1 MPLDPQRVI
10 KPLRKV
16 HKALGHP
23 ARLLTPEGV
32 HDLRTQCYR
41 IRSMM
46 FAFALHEGRHGAQL
60 LRAIEPVRK
69 RAGKVR
75 DTDVLTGL
83 AASLRDGSTG
93 ESLIEV
99 MESLG
104 VRHARFAGKL
114 EKTLHRERRKA
125 RRQLKTYM
133 KWTKREIAA
142 PRLEAADRW
151 RRNAVAHSL
160 ALSSELGE
168 WPTLREDNLHRFR
181 LKVKELRYV
190 LQLASEADRHF
201 IDALGEVK
209 DAIGEWH
216 DWTELA
222 AVAAKVLDDKG
233 RSPLSKQ
240 IASVVQ
246 AKLENALSLATRLR
260 RNFFDTGRARH
271 GSQRGARAKIKTP
284 VLTTAAR
291 MAA

>member
-1 MPLDPQRVI
+1 MV

-16 HKALGHP
+16 RKAMGHP

-41 IRSMM
+41 IRSMI
-46 FAFALHEGRHGAQL
+46 FAFGLHDERGGAQL

-75 DTDVLTGL
+75 DTDVLTSL
-83 AASLRDGSTG
+83 AAGLRDGSTG
-93 ESLIEV
+93 ESLIEL
-99 MESLG
+99 MEDLG

-114 EKTLHRERRKA
+114 EKTLRRERREA
-125 RRQLKTYM
+125 RRHLKTCK
-133 KWTKREIAA
+133 KWIKSEIEA
-142 PRLEAADRW
+142 PQSEAADRW

-160 ALSSELGE
+160 ELSSELGE
-168 WPTLREDNLHRFR
+168 WPTLRADNLHPFR

-233 RSPLSKQ
+233 RIPLSKQ
-240 IASVVQ
+240 VASVVQ

-260 RNFFDTGRARH
+260 RNFFNTRRARH
-271 GSQRGARAKIKTP
+271 GSQNGRRAMIKTP